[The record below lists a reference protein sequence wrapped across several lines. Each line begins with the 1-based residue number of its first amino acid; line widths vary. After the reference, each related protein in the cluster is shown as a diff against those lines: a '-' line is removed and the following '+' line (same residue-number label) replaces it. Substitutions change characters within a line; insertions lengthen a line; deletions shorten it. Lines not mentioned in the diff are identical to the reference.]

1 MALKL
6 GWAAFLALGISFVS
20 MMSASVPAAASANR
34 ATYACFAAQNAAL
47 IGRLGA
53 ADESV
58 RYGFETGACLAL
70 SAGTPLT
77 DVERVGGLWR
87 FRVFGARPYLYAAP
101 WAAGFQP
108 QSEPVPQ
115 GFERYLPVTARLLAA
130 GRTYAQCRDDNDR
143 LATRMEAH
151 NRRWRAYEN
160 WSRAKFD
167 AATPKV
173 IIYVGDEGP
182 RLAREGQALR
192 REAAALDSRC
202 SAVAQI
208 EADDD
213 FVAFVRTAQT
223 V

>member
-1 MALKL
+1 MAHKL
-6 GWAAFLALGISFVS
+6 GWAAFLALGISFVCVTS
-20 MMSASVPAAASANR
+20 GPAAANANR
-34 ATYACFAAQNAAL
+34 ATYACFSAQNAAA

-53 ADESV
+53 NDESV
-58 RYGFETGACLAL
+58 RYGFESGECLAL
-70 SAGTPLT
+70 PAGVPLN
-77 DVERVGGLWR
+77 DVERVGALWR

-108 QSEPVPQ
+108 ASEPGPS

-130 GRTYAQCRDDNDR
+130 GRTYTQCRDDSDR

-160 WSRAKFD
+160 WSRARFD

-173 IIYVGDEGP
+173 VIYVSDEGP

-192 REAAALDSRC
+192 REAAALDRRC
-202 SAVAQI
+202 SAVAEI

-213 FVAFVRTAQT
+213 FVSFVRTAQT

>member
-1 MALKL
+1 MAHKL

-20 MMSASVPAAASANR
+20 ITSGPADANANR
-34 ATYACFAAQNAAL
+34 ATYACFSAHNAAA

-53 ADESV
+53 NDESV
-58 RYGFETGACLAL
+58 RYGFESGECLAL
-70 SAGTPLT
+70 PAGVPLS
-77 DVERVGGLWR
+77 DVERVGALWR
-87 FRVFGARPYLYAAP
+87 FRAFGARPYLFAAA

-108 QSEPVPQ
+108 AGEPAPP
-115 GFERYLPVTARLLAA
+115 GFERYLPVTARLLAS

-143 LATRMEAH
+143 LAARMEAH
-151 NRRWRAYEN
+151 NRRWRAYED
-160 WSRAKFD
+160 WGRSRRD

-173 IIYVGDEGP
+173 VIYVGDEGP

-202 SAVAQI
+202 SAVAEI

-213 FVAFVRTAQT
+213 FLAFVRTAQT
-223 V
+223 A